1 MDLFI
6 ENLFNSTTP
15 LTENLKSTEQQM
27 TETSE
32 TTSNQ
37 YEQSPEPQLSTKTK
51 KRGRPKGNKP
61 SAKVDMITNYTNA
74 YY

>member
-15 LTENLKSTEQQM
+15 TEQM
-27 TETSE
+27 SETNE

-37 YEQSPEPQLSTKTK
+37 YEQSPEPQLSTKIK

-61 SAKVDMITNYTNA
+61 SAKVAMITNYTNA